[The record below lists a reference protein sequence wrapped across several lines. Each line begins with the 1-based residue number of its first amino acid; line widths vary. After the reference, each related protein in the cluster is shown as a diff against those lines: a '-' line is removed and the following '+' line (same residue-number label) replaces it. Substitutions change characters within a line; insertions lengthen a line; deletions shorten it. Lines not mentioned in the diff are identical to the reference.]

1 MNLPDL
7 MNLAVTR
14 RASDVHLAPDRSPAL
29 RIDGALRPLREE
41 YAPLGF
47 EECEEVI
54 LGMLN
59 PKQLAALEQNLEI
72 DISYSLNLPK
82 GITRFRVNIHRQQR
96 GLAAVFRLISDKIP
110 TPEELTMEESIYLF
124 SKLPRGL
131 VLFTG
136 ATGTGKST
144 TLACLIDLIN
154 QRSPKHILTVEDP
167 IEYTYVEKKACI
179 TQRELGI
186 HTHGF
191 GPALKSALREDP
203 DVILVGEMRDL
214 ETIHLALTASETG
227 HLVFSTLH
235 TSDTSQT
242 VDRIIDV
249 FPPAQQAL
257 VRSQLASVLQ
267 GIVTQVL
274 LPLASGTGR
283 IAAREI
289 LLATPA
295 VRTMIREGNTHQ
307 LYNSLTGGIKV
318 GMCPLELSLAA
329 KVRQKLITRE
339 AAEAEANRPT
349 MLRDYLASESFSFS
363 VPGLALARPGE
374 MEDDEPA

>member
-1 MNLPDL
+1 
-7 MNLAVTR
+7 
-14 RASDVHLAPDRSPAL
+14 
-29 RIDGALRPLREE
+29 
-41 YAPLGF
+41 
-47 EECEEVI
+47 
-54 LGMLN
+54 
-59 PKQLAALEQNLEI
+59 
-72 DISYSLNLPK
+72 
-82 GITRFRVNIHRQQR
+82 
-96 GLAAVFRLISDKIP
+96 
-110 TPEELTMEESIYLF
+110 
-124 SKLPRGL
+124 
-131 VLFTG
+131 
-136 ATGTGKST
+136 
-144 TLACLIDLIN
+144 LIDQIN

-167 IEYTYVEKKACI
+167 IEYTYSEKRACI

-191 GPALKSALREDP
+191 APALKSALREDP

-214 ETIHLALTASETG
+214 ETIQLALTASETG

-274 LPLASGTGR
+274 LPRASEAGR

-295 VRTMIREGNTHQ
+295 VRTMIRENNTHQ
-307 LYNSLTGGIKV
+307 LYNSLTGGLQA

-329 KVRQKLITRE
+329 KVRQKLITE
-339 AAEAEANRPT
+339 VDAYAVANRPT
-349 MLRDYLASESFSFS
+349 VLRDYLASRTFSYS
-363 VPGLALARPGE
+363 VPGLATVKAEDLE
-374 MEDDEPA
+374 MHDEPINLPPATAAHNRPAERT